1 MKDIINI
8 PKARLTMTE
17 AGAIASV
24 SAGTIQKAIKGG
36 LLRAYT
42 KRRPYYILYEDLM
55 EFIRV
60 YLS

>member
-1 MKDIINI
+1 MKLIDL

-24 SAGTIQKAIKGG
+24 SAGTIQRAIKYGQ
-36 LLRAYT
+36 LKAYT
-42 KRRPYYILYEDLM
+42 KRRPYYINATELM
-55 EFIRV
+55 KYIET